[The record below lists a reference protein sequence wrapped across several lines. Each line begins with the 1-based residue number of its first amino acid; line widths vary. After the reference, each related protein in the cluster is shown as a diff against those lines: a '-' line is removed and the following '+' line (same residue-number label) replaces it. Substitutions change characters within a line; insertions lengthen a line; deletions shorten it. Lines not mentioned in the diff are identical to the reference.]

1 MSKQPIYLDYNATT
15 PVDEQVLEA
24 MLPYFTTKFGNAS
37 SVQHTY
43 GWDAEEAVGL
53 AREQIAKS
61 IGAKPS
67 EIVFTSGATEGINL
81 ALLGTYQASKEK
93 KHIITCVT
101 EHKSVLD
108 TCEQLQK
115 NGAII
120 TYLKVNE
127 NGHIDP
133 GELQAAI
140 TDQTLLVSIM
150 YANNETGVVQPID
163 EIGKIC
169 REKDVLFVSDATQ
182 ALGKI
187 SMDVVEAHIDMAAFS
202 GHKMYGPK
210 GVGALYIG
218 KQSNIQPLVF
228 GGGHEKGLRSGT
240 LNVPGIVGFGKAC
253 ELANSIMEKEIERL
267 SQLRDWLERELL
279 QLGSTTINGEKANR
293 LAHVTNVSFE
303 DVEGSKLMRA
313 LKGLAVSQGSACNS
327 SVIEPSHVLKAM
339 GIGDRL
345 AYASLRISLGR
356 QTTEE
361 EVRKAVQIIR
371 GSVEQLRMQLQ

>member
-101 EHKSVLD
+101 EHKAVLD

-163 EIGKIC
+163 EIGNIC

-279 QLGSTTINGEKANR
+279 QLGSTTINGEKTNR
-293 LAHVTNVSFE
+293 LAHVTSVSFE